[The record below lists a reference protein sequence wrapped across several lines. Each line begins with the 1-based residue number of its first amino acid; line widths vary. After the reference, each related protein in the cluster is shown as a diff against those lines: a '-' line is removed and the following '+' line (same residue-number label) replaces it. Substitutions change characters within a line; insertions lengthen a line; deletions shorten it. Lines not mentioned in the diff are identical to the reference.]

1 MASARRSWRLDS
13 KEIFDVLVNDVD
25 SDIEEDPEIQ
35 IEEVIQDLH
44 EVVSVQDHENDDA
57 DMSENVSEPEQGRS
71 RGRSRPTLRGRTR
84 SRGGRVRSGA
94 RSTTRCSSGR
104 HASTSIREMDEAN
117 GWSYEAVQQPPENP
131 VFQEISRVLA
141 PIDENSSLFD
151 CFSIFFPDSFWKLL
165 KTKTNRYAAQMKAKQ
180 TRQGILK
187 PGTMLY
193 QWKPVTKQELKTFF
207 SVVIH
212 MTLVQKESFDSYWST
227 REIIET
233 SFARKHMNRNRFRA
247 IYSCLHLNDNS
258 NYKPRNDP
266 EYDAFFKLRPYFDE
280 LCFLCENSFY
290 PNENLTIDEGTCGF
304 RGRVHFRVYNKDKPD
319 KYGMKVYM
327 LCDAE
332 TGYILRMVPYVGDSK
347 SVETIIAELSEPYF
361 GKWHTIYMDRF
372 FTSPT
377 IADLLWLKETRTVG
391 TVMANRRGLPQ
402 VWRQQPLEKAEMAF
416 CHRGNLTA
424 CKWKDKRDVLML
436 TTKHGASWTEVD
448 TKAKGVGV
456 TKKVK
461 PDCILDYNHYKI
473 GVDLNDQYVSY
484 YSLNRK
490 SMKWWKKMFFN
501 LVARSL
507 VNAYILYNKSRE
519 QRRRLRFS
527 QFLMDSGEQLVETAS
542 DAEAGPSHGP
552 HAVGTSTRLVGRH
565 FIERIPSSEKKEK
578 VARVCK
584 VCADISKKETGKRGR
599 KETIYY
605 CPDCNVPL
613 CYYPCFK
620 MFHTQKKLRSLVSS
634 SM

>member
-165 KTKTNRYAAQMKAKQ
+165 KTETNRYAAQMKAKQ
-180 TRQGILK
+180 TRQDRI
-187 PGTMLY
+187 
-193 QWKPVTKQELKTFF
+193 
-207 SVVIH
+207 S
-212 MTLVQKESFDSYWST
+212 
-227 REIIET
+227 
-233 SFARKHMNRNRFRA
+233 MN
-247 IYSCLHLNDNS
+247 CV
-258 NYKPRNDP
+258 
-266 EYDAFFKLRPYFDE
+266 
-280 LCFLCENSFY
+280 FLCENSFY

-448 TKAKGVGV
+448 TKAKGVGE

-620 MFHTQKKLRSLVSS
+620 MFHTQKNYVL
-634 SM
+634 